1 MANFFAIIK
10 NSTLRFTVFDAV
22 DILFVSMIIY
32 GLLKITSGTRASQ
45 VLKGLGIFIVLAQIC
60 ELIGLSAMT
69 WLLSTFIDAGVVL
82 LVIIFQPE
90 IRRALERM
98 GRGKIF
104 DLTHGSYPSSE
115 YGRETEE
122 LERAILNMSKRK
134 IGALIVFENK
144 TGLKDVIESGS
155 LMNAHITS
163 ELVEN
168 IFFPNSPLH
177 DGAMIIRGDEIVAAG
192 CFLPLS
198 DNKQIS
204 SELGTRHRAALG
216 ISELSDARVLIVSE
230 ETGVISV
237 AHEGTITR
245 YLDIKAL
252 HTVLDEIYHS
262 KPRSKII
269 GISVN
274 RDRKKGD
281 KK

>member
-1 MANFFAIIK
+1 MADFISIIK
-10 NSTLRFTVFDAV
+10 NSTLKVTVLDGI
-22 DILFVSMIIY
+22 DILLISMIIY
-32 GLLKITSGTRASQ
+32 GLLKITTRTSASQ
-45 VLKGLGIFIVLAQIC
+45 VLKGLGLFIVLAQVC
-60 ELIGLSAMT
+60 KLIGLSAMS

-82 LVIIFQPE
+82 VVVIFQPE

-98 GRGKIF
+98 GRGKLF
-104 DLTHGSYPSSE
+104 DIALNNYHSSD
-115 YGRETEE
+115 YGREIEE
-122 LERAILNMSKRK
+122 LERAVLNMSKRK

-144 TGLKDVIESGS
+144 TGLKDVIESGN
-155 LMNAHITS
+155 LINARISS

-177 DGAMIIRGDEIVAAG
+177 DGAVIIRREKIIAAG

-198 DNKQIS
+198 DNRQIS

-216 ISELSDARVLIVSE
+216 ISELSDAQVLIVSE

-245 YLDIKAL
+245 YLDRKAL
-252 HTVLDEIYHS
+252 RAILEGIYIT

-269 GISVN
+269 GVS